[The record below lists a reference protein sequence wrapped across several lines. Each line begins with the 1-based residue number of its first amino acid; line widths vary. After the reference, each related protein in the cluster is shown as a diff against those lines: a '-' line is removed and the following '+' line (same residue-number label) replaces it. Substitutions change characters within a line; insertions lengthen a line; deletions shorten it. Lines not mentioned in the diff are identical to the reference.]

1 MMMRSK
7 TDNTVMRRMNR
18 AMVIKALRLRGP
30 MARIDIGQLTG
41 LSPATITTISADL
54 ILEKAILE
62 LDDTPTLVYP
72 LPRGRPM
79 VRINLNPNAAMIIAA
94 KISIDCIELVLAN
107 FAGMIIA
114 RKTTNRATNGMSS
127 EVFGRALASTV
138 SLFLKENNLEP
149 HEIARIG
156 VAAQGLVDARSGIIL
171 WSPAFRNHNIHVTA
185 PIQEKLGIPCSLAN
199 DANMIAEG
207 LMAKERFGFT
217 GNAVIVFM
225 GYGVGMG
232 LVIDGAVYHGNSGAA
247 AEFGH
252 MNHLPGGALCRCG
265 RYGCI
270 EAYVSDYG
278 ILRSAE
284 KPLDKNQ
291 PSTIAVD
298 PALMRRL
305 ENAARCGDLDAVAAY
320 QKAGRAMGFG
330 LARVIALFNPDRI
343 ILAGPGICAFDLI
356 EPSMSAAIEEGIVDE
371 LRLKVKIET
380 IPTEFDMIIAGT
392 IDTTLRHLDSEVF
405 ANGPQATT
413 SAFMA
418 MQI

>member
-1 MMMRSK
+1 
-7 TDNTVMRRMNR
+7 MRRMNR
-18 AMVIKALRLRGP
+18 AIVIEALRLRGP
-30 MARIDIGQLTG
+30 MARTDIGQLTG

-79 VRINLNPNAAMIIAA
+79 VRINLNPNAAIIVVA
-94 KISIDCIELVLAN
+94 KISIDCIKLVLAN
-107 FAGMIIA
+107 FAGKIIA
-114 RKTTNRATNGMSS
+114 RKMVKAATNSRSS
-127 EVFGRALASTV
+127 EVFGRAMV
-138 SLFLKENNLEP
+138 SAVRLFLDENDLEP

-156 VAAQGLVDARSGIIL
+156 VAAQGLIDARNGIIL
-171 WSPAFRNHNIHVTA
+171 WSPAFRNRSIHVTA

-207 LMAKERFGFT
+207 LMSQERFTFT
-217 GNAVIVFM
+217 GNAVVVFM

-252 MNHLPGGALCRCG
+252 MNHLAGGALCRCG
-265 RYGCI
+265 RSGCI

-278 ILRSAE
+278 ILRNAE
-284 KPLDKNQ
+284 KPFDKGQ

-298 PALMRRL
+298 PSLMRRL
-305 ENAARCGDLDAVAAY
+305 ENAARCGDPDAMAAY
-320 QKAGRAMGFG
+320 HEAGRAMGFG
-330 LARVIALFNPDRI
+330 LARIIALFNPAWI
-343 ILAGPGICAFDLI
+343 ILAGAGIRAIDLI
-356 EPSMSAAIEEGIVDE
+356 EPSMNTAIEEGIVDE
-371 LRLKVKIET
+371 LRLNVKIET
-380 IPTEFDMIIAGT
+380 IPTDVDMIVVGT
-392 IDTTLRHLDSEVF
+392 IDVTLRHLDSEVF
-405 ANGPQATT
+405 ANGPQAAP
-413 SAFMA
+413 SVSLA